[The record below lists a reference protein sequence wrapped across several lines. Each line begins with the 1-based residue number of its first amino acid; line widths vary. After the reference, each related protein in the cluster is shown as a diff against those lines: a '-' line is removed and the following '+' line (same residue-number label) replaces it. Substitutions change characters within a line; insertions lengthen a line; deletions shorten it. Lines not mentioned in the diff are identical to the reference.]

1 MTRKEFEDLKQSG
14 QLPSPAGVGM
24 KILTLTQKDDC
35 SIDELQKILQA
46 DPALT
51 GRILK
56 LATSV
61 GVSGS
66 QPVRSVKEATMRLGL
81 RTVTSLALGFSLV
94 SSSRIGQCSRF
105 DYDEYWTRSLVRALA
120 GQEISERT
128 GRAVSAEA
136 FTCAL
141 LGLVG
146 QLALASCHPEDYAEL
161 LDQLEED
168 PNMER
173 CARESQMFGI
183 NHLEVTDCLMAEWG
197 LPDSFGE
204 VSMALG
210 REGGDAELEGYS
222 RELYEVLADAR
233 IIADYAMKG
242 AQVDAQSL
250 SGMGQLEN
258 RLAIYDIALGELC
271 KTVMGHWIE
280 WGEQLSLETSNYAK
294 AVRTDRNWEDEAK
307 NSASPMDRTVQHGA
321 DVLVVDDDPVALKLL
336 AKLLQDEG
344 HRVMLARD
352 GKEAL
357 AITLKKR
364 PQVVISDWFMPKLDG
379 IELTRALRRTSWG
392 KRIYV
397 LLLTGNDRE
406 DRLLT
411 AFDAGVDDYVAKP
424 FKPKLLMARLRAGVR
439 MVKLQ
444 EQVELDQ
451 EIQRKNSVQMTRMN
465 RQLKEAANT
474 DFLTGLPNRRH
485 AMAHMDRAWK
495 HALVTG
501 TPLSVLMIDIDK
513 FKSVND
519 TYGHDVGDVV
529 LKETARVIKGA
540 VRRNDMAARM
550 GGEEFLVIT
559 PGADLDEA
567 RMVGERIRLRVE
579 SNHIKFGDFD
589 RNVTISLGVA
599 TMDPSVGDIDHL
611 IRLADEAVYVSK
623 SSGRNQVNVAL
634 NSPQQAKSA

>member
-1 MTRKEFEDLKQSG
+1 MRKEFEELKQSG

-24 KILTLTQKDDC
+24 KILTLTQQDDC
-35 SIDELQKILQA
+35 SMEELHRTLQA

-56 LATSV
+56 LASSV
-61 GVSGS
+61 GVTGS
-66 QPVRSVKEATMRLGL
+66 QPVRSVKEAAMRLGL
-81 RTVTSLALGFSLV
+81 RTVTSVALGFSLV
-94 SSSRIGQCSRF
+94 SNGRDGQCAQF
-105 DYDEYWTRSLVRALA
+105 DYDEYWARSLVTALA
-120 GQEISERT
+120 AQEISERT

-136 FTCAL
+136 FTCSL
-141 LGLVG
+141 LALVG
-146 QLALASCHPEDYAEL
+146 QLALASCHPEDYGDLIERLEDDENADRLKLEAE
-161 LDQLEED
+161 
-168 PNMER
+168 
-173 CARESQMFGI
+173 MFSI
-183 NHLEVTDCLMAEWG
+183 DHLEVTDCLMAEWG

-204 VSMALG
+204 VAIALG
-210 REGGDAELEGYS
+210 REGADEDLEGYS
-222 RELYEVLADAR
+222 RELYEVLSEAR
-233 IIADYAMKG
+233 IIATYAMKG
-242 AQVDAQSL
+242 QTPDSESL
-250 SGMGQLEN
+250 SGMCQLES
-258 RLAIYDIALGELC
+258 RLGVYDIDLGELC
-271 KTVMGHWIE
+271 RTVMKQWVE
-280 WGEQLSLETSNYAK
+280 WGKQLSLETLSYAK
-294 AVRTDRNWEDEAK
+294 AVKTDRDWENDAK
-307 NSASPMDRTVQHGA
+307 RTADPMDRTAQHGA

-336 AKLLQDEG
+336 AKLLKDEG

-379 IELTRALRRTSWG
+379 IELTRTLRRTSWG
-392 KRIYV
+392 KRIYI

-424 FKPKLLMARLRAGVR
+424 FKPKLLMARLAAGVR

-485 AMAHMDRAWK
+485 AMGQMDKAWK
-495 HALVTG
+495 NACATES
-501 TPLSVLMIDIDK
+501 PLSVLMIDIDK

-540 VRRNDMAARM
+540 VRRYDTAARM
-550 GGEEFLVIT
+550 GGEEFLVVC

-579 SNHIKFGDFD
+579 SSHIKFGEFD
-589 RNVTISLGVA
+589 RNVTISVGVA
-599 TMDPSVGDIDHL
+599 TMLEGVEDTDHL
-611 IRLADEAVYVSK
+611 IRMADEAVYVSK
-623 SSGRNQVNVAL
+623 TNGRNQVNSVQG
-634 NSPQQAKSA
+634 NTQAKSA

>member
-1 MTRKEFEDLKQSG
+1 MRKEFEELKQSG

-24 KILTLTQKDDC
+24 KILTLTQQDDC
-35 SIDELQKILQA
+35 SMEELNRTLQA

-56 LATSV
+56 LASSV
-61 GVSGS
+61 GVTGS
-66 QPVRSVKEATMRLGL
+66 QPVRSVKEAAMRLGL
-81 RTVTSLALGFSLV
+81 RTVTSVALGFSLV
-94 SSSRIGQCSRF
+94 SNGRDGQCPHF
-105 DYDEYWTRSLVRALA
+105 DYDEYWARSLVTALA
-120 GQEISERT
+120 AQEISERT

-141 LGLVG
+141 LALVG
-146 QLALASCHPEDYAEL
+146 QLALASCHPDDYGDLIER
-161 LDQLEED
+161 LEED
-168 PNMER
+168 ENADRLALE
-173 CARESQMFGI
+173 AEMFGVD
-183 NHLEVTDCLMAEWG
+183 HLEVTDCLMAEWG
-197 LPDSFGE
+197 LPESFGE
-204 VSMALG
+204 VAIALG
-210 REGGDAELEGYS
+210 REGADEDLEGYS
-222 RELYEVLADAR
+222 RELYEVLSEAR
-233 IIADYAMKG
+233 VIATYAMKG
-242 AQVDAQSL
+242 TTPDSESL
-250 SGMGQLEN
+250 AGMGQLES
-258 RLAIYDIALGELC
+258 RLGVYDISLGTLC
-271 KTVMGHWIE
+271 QGVMKQWVE
-280 WGEQLSLETSNYAK
+280 WGKQLSLETLTYAK
-294 AVRTDRNWEDEAK
+294 AVRTDRDWENEAK
-307 NSASPMDRTVQHGA
+307 RTADPMDRTAQHGA

-336 AKLLQDEG
+336 AKLLKDEG

-379 IELTRALRRTSWG
+379 IELTRTLRRTSWG
-392 KRIYV
+392 KRIYI

-424 FKPKLLMARLRAGVR
+424 FKPKLLMARLAAGVR

-451 EIQRKNSVQMTRMN
+451 GIQRKNSVQMSRMN

-485 AMAHMDRAWK
+485 AMAQMDKAWK
-495 HALVTG
+495 NACATG
-501 TPLSVLMIDIDK
+501 TSLSVLMIDIDK

-529 LKETARVIKGA
+529 LKETARVLKGA
-540 VRRNDMAARM
+540 VRRYDTAARM
-550 GGEEFLVIT
+550 GGEEFLVIC
-559 PGADLDEA
+559 PGADLEEA

-579 SNHIKFGDFD
+579 SSHIKFGEFD
-589 RNVTISLGVA
+589 RNLTISVGVA
-599 TMDPSVGDIDHL
+599 TMLEGIDDTDHL

-623 SSGRNQVNVAL
+623 TNGRNQVSSVQGNT
-634 NSPQQAKSA
+634 QAKSA